1 MRKLENFYE
10 VLGVRPNATV
20 SEIRRAYREK
30 VKLLHPDTSGNPDTA
45 EEFNRVVQAYEVLSD
60 VRSRSIF
67 DASYFTRQHFKSSA
81 KEAFDYRKWLLA
93 RHDDESR
100 AKLIFFDLM
109 HQRED
114 DAVAEFKNMNMSRA
128 GFSLKRWFTKENF
141 MDYGF
146 ILSEE
151 LVLRQEYYDAA
162 LLLGQ
167 IILLERKYPYFKIF
181 FPEVLLFE
189 RSILRNNIEG
199 VINDELALDVFELAL
214 ELGYPPSEDAFF
226 LRKMSDIYTRIGD
239 ERTAA
244 ICMHEAVRITG
255 DK

>member
-30 VKLLHPDTSGNPDTA
+30 VKLLHPDTSGNPATA
-45 EEFNRVVQAYEVLSD
+45 DDFNRVVQAYEVLSD

-67 DASYFTRQHFKSSA
+67 DESYFTRQHFKSSS
-81 KEAFDYRKWLLA
+81 KDAFNYRKWLLA